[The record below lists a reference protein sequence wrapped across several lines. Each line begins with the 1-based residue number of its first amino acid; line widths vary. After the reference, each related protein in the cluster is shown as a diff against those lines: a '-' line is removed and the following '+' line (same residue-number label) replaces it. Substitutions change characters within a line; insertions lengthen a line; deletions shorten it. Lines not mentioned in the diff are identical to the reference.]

1 MKQYF
6 IGIIFLAFSVSALSN
21 EGMSAF
27 NRKDYN
33 EAYRLLSQDPDKPES
48 LYGIGRI
55 VLEGL
60 GAAPKNVEKGLNQ
73 ITRAAESGY
82 RPAIVFLS
90 EFHEKN
96 GNIASAIR
104 FYKKL
109 SDGKTPELEQKI
121 LHLQAKLTKGDPT
134 NSAAYC
140 ETLSKITDANQKKD
154 ESALCSLRGH
164 QSQLNKE
171 DSRKIIISA
180 ASDSF
185 SKKEYDQAVKFWNVI
200 PELPESMFG
209 LSKILLEGLGSTK
222 KDVQKSKDHLQKA
235 ADIGFSPASLA
246 LAQTYE
252 SEGKIDAAV
261 AYYQKFSAGRDTEI
275 EKKITQ
281 LLLQKNKNNSDSLT
295 KESCEIYVRAATGGD
310 SEAKLFAN
318 ICAYQ
323 SLINDPTKNQAFQY
337 LKDQLSKN
345 TNKAEKVLITIGP
358 ELLNESSKNYDPEF
372 FENIITRTEN
382 IAAKSKLSE
391 IINGAKITYSKCSE
405 LPTYSE
411 AQKKRFLSIC
421 SLAAYGGDIQASIA
435 LAELYSSGNS
445 DITNRDLEKAKSYLS
460 QSDQVKENSR
470 LALIKLNIS
479 SGEKDWKTN
488 LNQIEEF
495 LKQYLKDSSKLRTSF
510 DMQIEVL
517 NAFKVSGYKAESAQR
532 LGTAIILSGDLE
544 LLKKAYPSLSQ
555 INQEK
560 LNPLEDMD
568 SEDRKKLR
576 EIVSQ
581 IKQKIP
587 ENELKA
593 AIDSKKSNDERR
605 ANQSQEKSKQPPAAD
620 TLKNKS
626 INTTQSSESIESS
639 KRQNPTNNS
648 VEPEI
653 LSNAEQYSEL
663 KLECDKGQPS
673 ACHKAG
679 KLLLR
684 KNPPSDYVNTP
695 LNARRNIARQVFQKG
710 VDKQDEMSMAFLYD
724 LLSEMLLDEKDLK
737 YRMQLL
743 DNLVAMDSAA
753 GHLRNYAL
761 VIDPPTNFLN
771 KLTTAV
777 LKVGQVRSSCEGIR
791 KLLEKSRINTY
802 DINYAN
808 KLITNIKCKTSDA
821 LQ

>member
-1 MKQYF
+1 MKQY
-6 IGIIFLAFSVSALSN
+6 IAGVIFLFVSSIAFCN

-33 EAYRLLSQDPDKPES
+33 EAYRLLSQAPEKPES

-73 ITRAAESGY
+73 ITRSAESGY

-222 KDVQKSKDHLQKA
+222 KDVQKSKDLLQKA

-261 AYYQKFSAGRDTEI
+261 AYYQKFSAGKDTEI

-295 KESCEIYVRAATGGD
+295 KDSCEIYVRAATGGD

-323 SLINDPTKNQAFQY
+323 SLINDPTKIQAFQY

-345 TNKAEKVLITIGP
+345 TNKAEKVLTTIGP

-421 SLAAYGGDIQASIA
+421 SLAAYGGDTQASIA
-435 LAELYSSGNS
+435 LAELYSSGNT
-445 DITNRDLEKAKSYLS
+445 DIANRDLEKARSYLN

-470 LALIKLNIS
+470 LALIKLNITA
-479 SGEKDWKTN
+479 GEKNWKMN
-488 LNQIEEF
+488 LSQIEEF
-495 LKQYLKDSSKLRTSF
+495 LRQYQKESSKLRPSF

-517 NAFKVSGYKAESAQR
+517 NAFRVSGYKAESAQR
-532 LGTAIILSGDLE
+532 LGNAILLSGDLE
-544 LLKKAYPSLSQ
+544 ILKKAYASLSQ

-568 SEDRKKLR
+568 SDDRKKLR

-587 ENELKA
+587 ESELKA
-593 AIDSKKSNDERR
+593 ATDSKKSNDEQR
-605 ANQSQEKSKQPPAAD
+605 AKQSQEKTKQPAAVD
-620 TLKNKS
+620 NFKNS
-626 INTTQSSESIESS
+626 NSTQPSESFESG
-639 KRQNPTNNS
+639 KRQNATNNS
-648 VEPEI
+648 VETEI
-653 LSNAEQYSEL
+653 LSSVEQYSEL
-663 KLECDKGQPS
+663 NLECNKGQPS

-684 KNPPSDYVNTP
+684 KKPPSDYVNTP
-695 LNARRNIARQVFQKG
+695 LDARRNIARQIFQKG

-724 LLSEMLLDEKDLK
+724 LLSDMLLDEKDQK
-737 YRMQLL
+737 YKKQLL
-743 DNLVAMDSAA
+743 DTLVSMDSAA
-753 GHLRNYAL
+753 GHLRNYAS
-761 VIDPPTNFLN
+761 VIDPPTNFFD
-771 KLTTAV
+771 KFTSAV
-777 LKVGQVRSSCEGIR
+777 LKAGQVRNSCEGVR
-791 KLLEKSRINTY
+791 KLLEKSRLNTY

-808 KLITNIKCKTSDA
+808 KLVSNFKCKTSDA